1 MLLFSWLKETFSASF
16 VLYGASELEN
26 RCEHSVI
33 LHFLPLLWGVKAP
46 FAALYYSRVT
56 PLVYLMESPRGGIC
70 HDLPSS
76 VIVCGVQFPVSCR
89 QFHVPT
95 VTSPVPSC
103 PPPVAHL
110 QLPLLL
116 FVPFRSRNGWPSS
129 NGVPFAAV
137 FPPATVALPG
147 VNHWRR
153 ILSLFIDTHDWHT
166 RRPLGS
172 YPSNIN
178 VPLTLH
184 SIPAPSATLY
194 LCVLLT
200 PCIGG
205 RGKVLCSPSG
215 SGPEPGVS

>member
-1 MLLFSWLKETFSASF
+1 
-16 VLYGASELEN
+16 
-26 RCEHSVI
+26 
-33 LHFLPLLWGVKAP
+33 
-46 FAALYYSRVT
+46 
-56 PLVYLMESPRGGIC
+56 MESPRGGIC

-137 FPPATVALPG
+137 FPPATTALYRCCSAWGEPLET
-147 VNHWRR
+147 NP
-153 ILSLFIDTHDWHT
+153 IPLFIGTHDWHT

-172 YPSNIN
+172 YPSSIN

-184 SIPAPSATLY
+184 SIPAPSATLF
-194 LCVLLT
+194 LCVLPA

-205 RGKVLCSPSG
+205 EGKSHVQSLGRCGRSRGLVDRG
-215 SGPEPGVS
+215 EERVIFRIA

>member
-1 MLLFSWLKETFSASF
+1 MGGKSALCCTVLLSCDSVGLPDGVTSWRHLPRPAFIRHSLRCAVPSF
-16 VLYGASELEN
+16 
-26 RCEHSVI
+26 
-33 LHFLPLLWGVKAP
+33 
-46 FAALYYSRVT
+46 
-56 PLVYLMESPRGGIC
+56 M
-70 HDLPSS
+70 
-76 VIVCGVQFPVSCR
+76 
-89 QFHVPT
+89 
-95 VTSPVPSC
+95 SPVPRSHCHVSSSQLPTASC
-103 PPPVAHL
+103 RCFYLFPFALATAGPPPTASLLPRFFLL
-110 QLPLLL
+110 QRLL
-116 FVPFRSRNGWPSS
+116 FI
-129 NGVPFAAV
+129 AA
-137 FPPATVALPG
+137 ALPG

>member
-1 MLLFSWLKETFSASF
+1 M
-16 VLYGASELEN
+16 G
-26 RCEHSVI
+26 
-33 LHFLPLLWGVKAP
+33 
-46 FAALYYSRVT
+46 
-56 PLVYLMESPRGGIC
+56 
-70 HDLPSS
+70 LPSWKIGVSTVLFCTFCLCCGGGKSALCCTVLLSCDS
-76 VIVCGVQFPVSCR
+76 VGLPDGVTSWRHLPRPAFIRHSLRCA
-89 QFHVPT
+89 VPSFM
-95 VTSPVPSC
+95 SPVPRSHC
-103 PPPVAHL
+103 HVSSSQLPTASRPSPVAAAFICSLSLSQRLALL
-110 QLPLLL
+110 QRR
-116 FVPFRSRNGWPSS
+116 PFCRG
-129 NGVPFAAV
+129 

-205 RGKVLCSPSG
+205 EGKSLVQSVGQRPGARG
-215 SGPEPGVS
+215 

>member
-1 MLLFSWLKETFSASF
+1 M
-16 VLYGASELEN
+16 G
-26 RCEHSVI
+26 
-33 LHFLPLLWGVKAP
+33 
-46 FAALYYSRVT
+46 
-56 PLVYLMESPRGGIC
+56 
-70 HDLPSS
+70 LPSWKIGVSTVLFCTFCLCCGGGKSALCCTVLLSCDS
-76 VIVCGVQFPVSCR
+76 VGLPDGVTSWRHLPRPAFIRHSLRCA
-89 QFHVPT
+89 VPSFM
-95 VTSPVPSC
+95 SPVPRSHC
-103 PPPVAHL
+103 HVSSSQLPTASRPSPVAAAFICSLSLSQRLALL
-110 QLPLLL
+110 QRR
-116 FVPFRSRNGWPSS
+116 PFCRG
-129 NGVPFAAV
+129 

>member
-1 MLLFSWLKETFSASF
+1 M
-16 VLYGASELEN
+16 G
-26 RCEHSVI
+26 
-33 LHFLPLLWGVKAP
+33 
-46 FAALYYSRVT
+46 
-56 PLVYLMESPRGGIC
+56 
-70 HDLPSS
+70 LPSWKIGVSTVLFCTFCLCCGGGKSALCCTVLLSCDS
-76 VIVCGVQFPVSCR
+76 VGLPDGVTSWRHLPRPAFIRHSLRCA
-89 QFHVPT
+89 VPSFM
-95 VTSPVPSC
+95 SPVPRSHRQSPISSC
-103 PPPVAHL
+103 RCFYLFPFALATAGPPPTASL
-110 QLPLLL
+110 LPQ
-116 FVPFRSRNGWPSS
+116 FSS
-129 NGVPFAAV
+129 CYGCSAWGEPLETNPI
-137 FPPATVALPG
+137 PLY
-147 VNHWRR
+147 
-153 ILSLFIDTHDWHT
+153 WHT